1 MDKSDKEIF
10 KIATLY
16 KFVNIKNPQNFK
28 KKIYSFCEIFKIK
41 GTLLISHEGIN
52 GTISG
57 ENDNV
62 ILFIKEIKKIK
73 CFSDIDVKY
82 SFHSKGD

>member
-28 KKIYSFCEIFKIK
+28 KKIYSFCEIFKI
-41 GTLLISHEGIN
+41 SRVNIN
-52 GTISG
+52 
-57 ENDNV
+57 N
-62 ILFIKEIKKIK
+62 LFKKIG
-73 CFSDIDVKY
+73 
-82 SFHSKGD
+82 SKNLVVYIMSKHFERCKISK